1 MQDALTIS
9 ALTFG
14 TQAFVT
20 LFVILDPPG
29 AAPIFLSLASGKSIK
44 VQRRLAWQAATVS
57 LFVIVTFALFGNALL
72 GYLNISLPALQ
83 GAGGILLLIT
93 GLGLLTGSITDSDS
107 AASQNIALVPLG
119 TPLLAGPGAIVATMI
134 YVQKADTTTQIIGL
148 VIAILAVHLIIGT
161 VLMASTKIVGLIKDS
176 GVTLLASIAGLLLA
190 AIAVQM
196 LANAIKAFAAAA
208 QSAESRT
215 PQLPSSLWRYWRPK
229 PVEPP

>member
-72 GYLNISLPALQ
+72 DYLNISLPALQ

-119 TPLLAGPGAIVATMI
+119 TPLLAGPGAIVTTML
-134 YVQKADTTTQIIGL
+134 YVHKADGNESL
-148 VIAILAVHLIIGT
+148 GALAIAIVAVHLIIGIT
-161 VLMASTKIVGLIKDS
+161 FMFSTKILSVIKDS
-176 GVTLLASIAGLLLA
+176 GVTLLARIAGLLLS
-190 AIAVQM
+190 AIAVEM
-196 LANAIKAFAAAA
+196 IVSAIKAFFNIG
-208 QSAESRT
+208 
-215 PQLPSSLWRYWRPK
+215 
-229 PVEPP
+229 

>member
-1 MQDALTIS
+1 MQEALTLS

-57 LFVIVTFALFGNALL
+57 LFVIVSFALFGNALL

-119 TPLLAGPGAIVATMI
+119 TPLLAGPGAIVTTML
-134 YVQKADTTTQIIGL
+134 YVQKADGGEQLGALAIAIVAVHVIIGL
-148 VIAILAVHLIIGT
+148 T
-161 VLMASTKIVGLIKDS
+161 FMFSTKILSIIKDS
-176 GVTLLASIAGLLLA
+176 GVTLLARIAGLLLS
-190 AIAVQM
+190 AIAVEM
-196 LANAIKAFAAAA
+196 IVSAIKAFFNIG
-208 QSAESRT
+208 
-215 PQLPSSLWRYWRPK
+215 
-229 PVEPP
+229 